1 MKPNRENKPTGL
13 LAKHHLI
20 GHCLRHPKTSKGDAA
35 VLWYLLERYNDEA
48 GAAWPGLGNIAT
60 NAQVDR
66 STVQRSINRL
76 EAENYLTVERGGRAY
91 KGAPG
96 KSNRYHPNFALGART
111 HLVSNN
117 EVGAPV
123 PASGGVHA
131 HEVGAPTPPD
141 SSYHTGYQTGDDK
154 EEATASAAAGA
165 AVVSPPPGGGGA
177 PPHAGRRFE
186 AFWQAYPPKPG
197 ARTGPVE
204 DQIEALLAK
213 GITLDAIVA
222 GARAYAASIR
232 AKPFH
237 DPKYTREP
245 KKWLTESGW
254 LDNYTTIKPTTP
266 PQASAKA
273 VKAGQAGRKPGER
286 VKHAL
291 TDTKA
296 DFLKLCQKEKTL
308 KKIGERFK
316 GRNPTP
322 AKEKAWGRVK
332 KWALD
337 NGIISKDGKQIILH
351 PGRFIDFGSYWE
363 VDG

>member
-1 MKPNRENKPTGL
+1 MKPNRENKTTGL
-13 LAKHHLI
+13 LAKHHLL
-20 GHCLRHPKTSKGDAA
+20 GHCLLHPKTSKGDAA

-60 NAQVDR
+60 NTQVDR
-66 STVQRSINRL
+66 KTVQRSINRL

-96 KSNRYHPNFALGART
+96 KSNRYHPNFALGAST
-111 HLVSNN
+111 PLVRNN

-123 PASGGVHA
+123 SDSRGVHA

-141 SSYHTGYQTGDDK
+141 SSYQPGHKAGEDK

-165 AVVSPPPGGGGA
+165 AVGSPPPGGGGA
-177 PPHAGRRFE
+177 PPHAGKRFE

-204 DQIEALLAK
+204 DQIEALLDK
-213 GITLDAIVA
+213 GFQLDAIVA

-232 AKPFH
+232 AKPYH

-245 KKWLTESGW
+245 KLWLTEKGW
-254 LDNYTTIKPTTP
+254 QDNYAIHKPTT

-273 VKAGQAGRKPGER
+273 VKASQAGRKPGER
-286 VKHAL
+286 VKHKL
-291 TDTKA
+291 TERQA

-316 GRNPTP
+316 GRNPTA
-322 AKEKAWGRVK
+322 AKEKAWVRVK

-337 NGIISKDGKQIILH
+337 NDIISMDGKQIILH
-351 PGRFIDFGSYWE
+351 PGRFIDFGNYWE